1 MSQVIINKKQ
11 YWFSKEHLHQILAI
25 LTSFYIWDNIYLYL
39 RSLSFGGSHS
49 ASIAHSLEGLWCSEN
64 IDLGGQRRQK
74 QDAIIVGFATRGR
87 GGSAVCRQSSF
98 LGFILGHGGGGG
110 GVREGKPLLSQFTLS
125 LSLQMNHKDCR
136 VAFFTKGGGGRPHW
150 EGERSNMFLKSGR
163 KDTWKWFSSFS
174 FIQNPIGPLRFDGD
188 MLNIFWLFVKD
199 WIEKRRGW

>member
-1 MSQVIINKKQ
+1 MSQVIINKKR
-11 YWFSKEHLHQILAI
+11 YWFSKEHLHRFLAI

-39 RSLSFGGSHS
+39 RSLSFGGAHS

-136 VAFFTKGGGGRPHW
+136 VAFFTKEVVGGGKIKYVF
-150 EGERSNMFLKSGR
+150 EKQAERHMDMIFQLQLYSKSNWSIKVWRRHAEYFLA
-163 KDTWKWFSSFS
+163 
-174 FIQNPIGPLRFDGD
+174 
-188 MLNIFWLFVKD
+188 V
-199 WIEKRRGW
+199 WIEKRREW